1 MFFLTKVWNVSS
13 KKTELPFMR
22 LNSDAKFEEKLT
34 CGMENVMENLT
45 KFHQRIQSQ
54 SQNWDIDVILLSKVE
69 KV

>member
-1 MFFLTKVWNVSS
+1 
-13 KKTELPFMR
+13 MR